1 MGYAARVGTLCAI
14 AFLVNCK
21 PSEPYLTRSTLPLS
35 PGLSHAWCLA
45 GRLSLPRSQSSTLYT
60 RIAVLTPSPVLSYRC
75 GGVGFLRSRRA
86 YCATRSVHT
95 CMCIRLRTIPPRSAV
110 GWPHTLTWNPTPKQV
125 PGGGEGL
132 ERRAAGGVGVAVVH
146 VRRVGVRAAAGAAGG
161 ELGVLQRSKS
171 CES

>member
-86 YCATRSVHT
+86 YCATRSVH
-95 CMCIRLRTIPPRSAV
+95 
-110 GWPHTLTWNPTPKQV
+110 Q
-125 PGGGEGL
+125 
-132 ERRAAGGVGVAVVH
+132 RAHVH
-146 VRRVGVRAAAGAAGG
+146 VHPSAHDPSTLCSGLAAHADLEPYAKAGTWRR
-161 ELGVLQRSKS
+161 
-171 CES
+171 